1 MPTSRRDTAGI
12 RQRGAEV
19 VAPYAKR
26 DAESPG
32 IGSRIGVICRVV
44 EDADPYEGMR
54 RAAVGADSIRP
65 RSSVPKY
72 EKREANSIPPHVY
85 FLFFF
90 FFWLSRSLRLI
101 S

>member
-19 VAPYAKR
+19 VAPYAMR

-32 IGSRIGVICRVV
+32 IGNRIGVICRVV

-54 RAAVGADSIRP
+54 RAAVGADSIRQ
-65 RSSVPKY
+65 RSSVPK
-72 EKREANSIPPHVY
+72 
-85 FLFFF
+85 
-90 FFWLSRSLRLI
+90 
-101 S
+101 